1 MKVAKLFLKRMRLSL
16 VYFSGAHG
24 LGVTNQFGASS
35 SRNFPLAAVCRWD
48 ESLMIPEIRSSGF
61 FVLKNCTAK
70 KTEAKREKTKQ
81 NKKNAV
87 QTLDGNKKL
96 RNSDVAKKDSKTD
109 TKNVREPISFA
120 VNSARAL

>member
-1 MKVAKLFLKRMRLSL
+1 
-16 VYFSGAHG
+16 
-24 LGVTNQFGASS
+24 
-35 SRNFPLAAVCRWD
+35 
-48 ESLMIPEIRSSGF
+48 MIPEIRSSGF

-109 TKNVREPISFA
+109 TKNVRGVSQILCLP
-120 VNSARAL
+120 